1 MPNELGKTKGHLV
14 RTRGKIITVES
25 SCVLADAIASIDID
39 QDIWTMTAASIDKR
53 EHNKVANEIK
63 KGRVTMILIEMPEQH
78 PRLGRVLEIV
88 GSWTRLAQDCSITIF
103 GAFSRIW
110 KENPVIADLVAA
122 GVLNMAYHRI
132 CHFGWKVV
140 SQPEASSACF
150 VTAST
155 QRLDGHSCK

>member
-1 MPNELGKTKGHLV
+1 MKGHLV

-78 PRLGRVLEIV
+78 PRLGRV
-88 GSWTRLAQDCSITIF
+88 
-103 GAFSRIW
+103 
-110 KENPVIADLVAA
+110 
-122 GVLNMAYHRI
+122 
-132 CHFGWKVV
+132 
-140 SQPEASSACF
+140 
-150 VTAST
+150 
-155 QRLDGHSCK
+155 